1 MKRAFRKNMAIADI
15 KIGNDRRP
23 IHYEAVKGIAESFKL
38 IGQLHPITVDED
50 DVLRAGLHR
59 LEAAKLC
66 EWKTIE
72 ATIIES
78 GPEADLAEA
87 DENLQRHGL
96 DALQFARSVAQ
107 RKRAWE
113 EIHGKIKR
121 GPKKKGS
128 DISDNL
134 SEIEA
139 DRPTFVE
146 ETAAMHGL
154 STRTVERGMAIGE
167 GLTEEAVE
175 ILEDSKLADNA
186 TALAAIASAPAEQQ
200 AEIAREAVEA
210 GKVELPT
217 AAVDAVFDAL
227 KGPVSKSV
235 APVFVYAEEWKKL
248 YQALTNCK
256 SMLTKIKDH
265 ETACWLDEQET
276 TRLIGQ
282 AQTNVK
288 FAMPY
293 TECPKCRRKVK
304 KECSCCKGRGWIT
317 SSIFKA
323 NASDP
328 DKAWLQAR
336 K

>member
-1 MKRAFRKNMAIADI
+1 MFRKKMKVADI
-15 KIGNDRRP
+15 KVSSDRRP
-23 IHYEAVKGIAESFKL
+23 VHYETVKGIAESFKI
-38 IGQLHPITVDED
+38 IGQLSPICVDEED
-50 DVLRAGLHR
+50 NLVFGLHR
-59 LEAAKLC
+59 VEAAKLL

-72 ATIIES
+72 VQVMEA
-78 GPEADLAEA
+78 GPEAELADA

-96 DALQFARSVAQ
+96 DALQFSRSCAQ

-113 EIHGKIKR
+113 AINGRAQR
-121 GPKKKGS
+121 GAKPKEEGNKTQVAS
-128 DISDNL
+128 NPS
-134 SEIEA
+134 
-139 DRPTFVE
+139 TFAA
-146 ETAAMHGL
+146 ETAAVAGV
-154 STRTVERGMAIGE
+154 SEATVNRAVAIGE
-167 GLTEEAVE
+167 ALTDEAVE
-175 ILEDSKLADNA
+175 ILAATPLADNK
-186 TALAAIASAPAEQQ
+186 TALAAIAAAPVEQQ
-200 AEIAREAVEA
+200 ADMAREAVET
-210 GKVELPT
+210 GHVELPS

-235 APVFVYAEEWKKL
+235 ADVFAYVAEWKKL
-248 YQALTNCK
+248 GNALTNCK
-256 SMLTKIKDH
+256 SLLTKIKDH

-276 TRLIGQ
+276 ARLIGQ

-317 SSIFKA
+317 SSIYKA